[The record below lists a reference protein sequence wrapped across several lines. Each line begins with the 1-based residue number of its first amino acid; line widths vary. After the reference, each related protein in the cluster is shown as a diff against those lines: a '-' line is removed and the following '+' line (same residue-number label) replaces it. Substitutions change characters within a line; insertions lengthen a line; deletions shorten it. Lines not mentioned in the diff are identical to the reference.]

1 MKDLKLNLEPIFCHA
16 KSIES
21 IITKH
26 PTWKS
31 FHGKRLSV
39 NNDYTSQREWTGNL
53 NTSTCNIQQL
63 WVFGQLEASELLGIS
78 STYFSDLSVDS
89 GITMLRP
96 CKRLEGVTVDINM
109 EEEQEDSFYEAQEK
123 DEDNDASLEIEELLE
138 DSGGYDMESNIQHP
152 ITCRIGDKPI
162 YKATM
167 VKDVL
172 NGDTQ
177 VSSADRLRRVR
188 GYSKTPCSFE
198 NLDDENNLDLD
209 DVLMLG
215 DVVAAKLIPKDSATF
230 AFIKIMAMKCKEG
243 GKYATV
249 IPSIKISQY
258 SYEGCILESQLSRN
272 ICKEDQHK

>member
-1 MKDLKLNLEPIFCHA
+1 
-16 KSIES
+16 
-21 IITKH
+21 
-26 PTWKS
+26 
-31 FHGKRLSV
+31 
-39 NNDYTSQREWTGNL
+39 
-53 NTSTCNIQQL
+53 
-63 WVFGQLEASELLGIS
+63 
-78 STYFSDLSVDS
+78 
-89 GITMLRP
+89 
-96 CKRLEGVTVDINM
+96 M

-258 SYEGCILESQLSRN
+258 SYDGCILESQLSRN
-272 ICKEDQHK
+272 TIYVKRTNTNELCKSLDGAFCVLVQFNNSNIEKEKVYRILEHLPISSTKVVNSMLIPYDETLM